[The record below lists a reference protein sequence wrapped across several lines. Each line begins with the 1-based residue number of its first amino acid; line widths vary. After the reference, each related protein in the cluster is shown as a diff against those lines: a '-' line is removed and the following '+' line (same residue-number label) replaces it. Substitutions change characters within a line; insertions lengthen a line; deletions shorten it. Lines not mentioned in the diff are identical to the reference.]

1 MYGTINQN
9 QSCEPHFLDYSSFSL
24 IFEYA
29 KSMNNYAWHFP
40 ILKFHEYSQ
49 SSFISLKYSIPLQS
63 AVIKLIVTPILMKD
77 GVWNE

>member
-49 SSFISLKYSIPLQS
+49 SSFYFVKIQYSIAKCS
-63 AVIKLIVTPILMKD
+63 DKTD
-77 GVWNE
+77 SYTNFNERWDLE